1 MKKFELISNFQPR
14 GDQPEAIETII
25 NNIRKEVNHQ
35 TLLGVTGS
43 GKTYTIASV
52 IHEVQRPTIIISHN
66 KTLAAQLYS
75 EFKNFFPKNAVEYFV
90 SYYDYYQPEAY
101 LPATDT
107 YIDKDTSINAEIE
120 KLRLSATTSL
130 MSRNDVIVVAS
141 VSCIYGL
148 GSPETIQRRILKL
161 SIGQQISS
169 DDIVKH
175 LLQLQYE
182 RNDLN
187 FIQGTV
193 RVKGDVIDIFP
204 AYGDT
209 VLRLE
214 LLGDEIEQILQIDPF
229 NSNVL
234 QKYESIVVYPA
245 KHFIID
251 HDEIE
256 SLTRLIQKEL
266 KERVKFFLSKEKPF
280 EAHRLELRVNYDL
293 EMLRETG
300 YCSGIENYSRY
311 LSGRAEGEPPYTLL
325 DYFPDNSLVVI
336 DESHMTI
343 SQLVAMY
350 SADRSRKE
358 SLVNYGFRLPSALD
372 NRPLTFQEFE
382 SKINQVIYISAT
394 PAAYELEKSIENV
407 VEQIIRPTGLLDPK
421 TLVRPVKGQV
431 DDIISEIEYVTRKKE
446 RVLITT
452 LTKRMAE
459 DLTEYLLEAGVK
471 TRYLHSEIDTLKRV
485 DIIRDLRK
493 GEFDVLVGIN
503 LLREGLDLPEVSLIG
518 ILDADKVGFLRSE
531 RALVQ
536 TIGRAA
542 RNANGRVIMYADRIT
557 KDMKRA
563 IDETN
568 RRREKQKKYNQIHK
582 IVPTS
587 IIKEVRDL
595 IEKVEIVSVKEQQN
609 RIGIHKVND
618 IDIQQDILDKL
629 EIEMNSAA
637 QNWEFERAAMIR
649 DEIYRLKHLE
659 EIKGKGISNIKPPIN

>member
-1 MKKFELISNFQPR
+1 MKKFELVSNFQPR

-52 IHEVQRPTIIISHN
+52 IHEVQRPTIVISHN

-214 LLGDEIEQILQIDPF
+214 LFGDEIEQLSQIEPF
-229 NSNVL
+229 NSTVL

-595 IEKVEIVSVKEQQN
+595 IEKVEVVSVKEQQN

-629 EIEMNSAA
+629 EIEMNSAS

>member
-1 MKKFELISNFQPR
+1 MKKFELVSNFQPR

-52 IHEVQRPTIIISHN
+52 IQEVQRPIIVISHN

-214 LLGDEIEQILQIDPF
+214 LFGDEIEQLSQIDPF
-229 NSNVL
+229 NSTVL
-234 QKYESIVVYPA
+234 QKYESIAVYPA

-256 SLTRLIQKEL
+256 SLTRLIQNEL

-325 DYFPDNSLVVI
+325 DYFPDNSLVII

-471 TRYLHSEIDTLKRV
+471 ARYLHSEIDTLKRV

-595 IEKVEIVSVKEQQN
+595 IEKVEVVSVKEQQN

-659 EIKGKGISNIKPPIN
+659 EMKGKGISNIKLPIN

>member
-1 MKKFELISNFQPR
+1 MVSNFRPR
-14 GDQPEAIETII
+14 GDQPQAIETISH
-25 NNIRKEVNHQ
+25 NIRNDVKHQ

-52 IHEVQRPTIIISHN
+52 LQEVQCPIIVISHN

-101 LPATDT
+101 LPTTDT
-107 YIDKDTSINAEIE
+107 YIDKDTSINDEIE

-130 MSRNDVIVVAS
+130 MSRRDVIVVAS

-148 GSPETIQRRILKL
+148 GSPESIQRRILKL
-161 SIGQQISS
+161 NVGQQISN
-169 DDIVKH
+169 DKIVKH

-182 RNDLN
+182 RNDFN
-187 FIQGTV
+187 FTQGMV

-209 VLRLE
+209 VIRLE
-214 LLGDEIEQILQIDPF
+214 IFGEEIENISRIDPL
-229 NSNVL
+229 NSTVI
-234 QKYESIVVYPA
+234 QKYESIVIYPA

-251 HDEIE
+251 HDELENLTKLIE
-256 SLTRLIQKEL
+256 KEL
-266 KERVKFFLSKEKPF
+266 KERVDFFLSEGKQL
-280 EAHRLELRVNYDL
+280 EAHRLETRVNYDL

-311 LSGRAEGEPPYTLL
+311 LSGRDEGEPPYTLL
-325 DYFPDNSLVVI
+325 DYFPKNSKVVI

-343 SQLVAMY
+343 PQLVAMH

-358 SLVNYGFRLPSALD
+358 SLVKYGFRLPSALD
-372 NRPLTFQEFE
+372 NRPLTFNEFE

-394 PAAYELEKSIENV
+394 PASYELEKSKDYV

-421 TLVRPVKGQV
+421 ILVRPVKGQV
-431 DDIISEIEYVTRKKE
+431 DDIISEIGLVTERNE

-459 DLTEYLLEAGVK
+459 DLTDYLVEAGVK
-471 TRYLHSEIDTLKRV
+471 SRYLHSEVNTLERV

-493 GEFDVLVGIN
+493 GVFDVLVGVN

-518 ILDADKVGFLRSE
+518 ILDADKVGFLRNE

-542 RNANGRVIMYADRIT
+542 RNANGRVIMYADTMT
-557 KDMKRA
+557 KDMKSA
-563 IDETN
+563 INETD
-568 RRREKQKKYNQIHK
+568 RRRIKQEQHNLEHN

-587 IIKEVRDL
+587 ITKEVRDL
-595 IEKVEIVSVKEQQN
+595 IEKLDVVSNKEKKSSLHIEEEIDKDVEQN
-609 RIGIHKVND
+609 VI
-618 IDIQQDILDKL
+618 DKL
-629 EIEMNSAA
+629 ENEMNSAA
-637 QNWEFERAAMIR
+637 EKWEFERAAMIR
-649 DEIYRLKHLE
+649 DEIYRLKHME
-659 EIKGKGISNIKPPIN
+659 EMKGKGISNIRTSGN

>member
-1 MKKFELISNFQPR
+1 LKKFDLTSNFQPR
-14 GDQPEAIETII
+14 GDQPQAIETISR
-25 NNIRKEVNHQ
+25 NIRNGVTHQ

-43 GKTYTIASV
+43 GKTYTMASV
-52 IHEVQRPTIIISHN
+52 LQEIQCPIIVISHN

-107 YIDKDTSINAEIE
+107 YIDKDTSINDEIE

-130 MSRNDVIVVAS
+130 MSRSDVIVVAS

-148 GSPETIQRRILKL
+148 GSPESIQRRILKL
-161 SIGQQISS
+161 NVGQQISN
-169 DDIVKH
+169 DKIVKH

-182 RNDLN
+182 RND
-187 FIQGTV
+187 FDFSQGKV

-209 VLRLE
+209 VIRLE
-214 LLGDEIEQILQIDPF
+214 IFGEEIEKIFRIDPF

-234 QKYESIVVYPA
+234 QKYESIVIYPA

-256 SLTRLIQKEL
+256 SLTQLIQKEL
-266 KERVKFFLSKEKPF
+266 KERVKFFLSEEKQF
-280 EAHRLELRVNYDL
+280 EAHRLETRVNYDL

-311 LSGRAEGEPPYTLL
+311 LSGRAAGEPPYTLL
-325 DYFPDNSLVVI
+325 DYFPKNSKIII

-343 SQLVAMY
+343 PQLTAMH

-358 SLVNYGFRLPSALD
+358 SLVKYGFRLPSALD
-372 NRPLTFQEFE
+372 NRPLTFTEFE

-394 PAAYELEKSIENV
+394 PASYELQKSADYV

-421 TLVRPVKGQV
+421 ILVRPVKGQV
-431 DDIISEIEYVTRKKE
+431 DDIISEIKLVTKRKE

-459 DLTEYLLEAGVK
+459 DITDYLVDAGVK
-471 TRYLHSEIDTLKRV
+471 ARYLHSEIDTLERV

-493 GEFDVLVGIN
+493 GVFDVLVGIN

-542 RNANGRVIMYADRIT
+542 RNANGRVIMYADRMT
-557 KDMKRA
+557 KDMKSA
-563 IDETN
+563 IDETD
-568 RRREKQKKYNQIHK
+568 RRRIKQNQYNLTNNI
-582 IVPTS
+582 IPTS
-587 IIKEVRDL
+587 ITKEVRDL
-595 IEKVEIVSVKEQQN
+595 IEKVEVVSIKEQKKSLHLDEAIDQ
-609 RIGIHKVND
+609 
-618 IDIQQDILDKL
+618 DIQQSIIDKL
-629 EIEMNSAA
+629 EKEMNSAA
-637 QNWEFERAAMIR
+637 ENWEFERAAMIR
-649 DEIYRLKHLE
+649 DEIYRLKHLDE
-659 EIKGKGISNIKPPIN
+659 LKGKGISNIRTSTN

>member
-1 MKKFELISNFQPR
+1 MISSFQPR
-14 GDQPEAIETII
+14 GDQPEAIETITS
-25 NNIRKEVNHQ
+25 NIRKGVNHQ

-52 IHEVQRPTIIISHN
+52 IQEVQRPIIVISHN

-161 SIGQQISS
+161 SMGQQISS

-266 KERVKFFLSKEKPF
+266 KERVKFFLSKEKPL

-394 PAAYELEKSIENV
+394 PAAYELEKSIENI

-431 DDIISEIEYVTRKKE
+431 DDIISEIESVTRKKE

-471 TRYLHSEIDTLKRV
+471 ARYLHSEIDTLERV

-542 RNANGRVIMYADRIT
+542 RNANGRVIMYADKIT

-568 RRREKQKKYNQIHK
+568 RRRDKQKKYNQLHK

-595 IEKVEIVSVKEQQN
+595 IEKVEVVSVKEQQN

-618 IDIQQDILDKL
+618 IDILQDILDKL

-659 EIKGKGISNIKPPIN
+659 EMKGKGISNIKPPIN

>member
-1 MKKFELISNFQPR
+1 
-14 GDQPEAIETII
+14 
-25 NNIRKEVNHQ
+25 
-35 TLLGVTGS
+35 
-43 GKTYTIASV
+43 
-52 IHEVQRPTIIISHN
+52 
-66 KTLAAQLYS
+66 
-75 EFKNFFPKNAVEYFV
+75 
-90 SYYDYYQPEAY
+90 
-101 LPATDT
+101 
-107 YIDKDTSINAEIE
+107 
-120 KLRLSATTSL
+120 
-130 MSRNDVIVVAS
+130 
-141 VSCIYGL
+141 
-148 GSPETIQRRILKL
+148 
-161 SIGQQISS
+161 
-169 DDIVKH
+169 
-175 LLQLQYE
+175 
-182 RNDLN
+182 
-187 FIQGTV
+187 
-193 RVKGDVIDIFP
+193 
-204 AYGDT
+204 
-209 VLRLE
+209 
-214 LLGDEIEQILQIDPF
+214 
-229 NSNVL
+229 
-234 QKYESIVVYPA
+234 
-245 KHFIID
+245 
-251 HDEIE
+251 
-256 SLTRLIQKEL
+256 
-266 KERVKFFLSKEKPF
+266 
-280 EAHRLELRVNYDL
+280 
-293 EMLRETG
+293 MLRETG

-471 TRYLHSEIDTLKRV
+471 ARYLHSEIDTLKRV

-629 EIEMNSAA
+629 EIEMNSAS

-659 EIKGKGISNIKPPIN
+659 EMKGKGISNIKLPIN